1 MEEGRTL
8 VLRRETLT
16 TAGILLAPSI
26 LRLNNLPQDKCM
38 LPGFKGTG
46 KKRILGNQ
54 YLLYLKGIIYI
65 VQHRYNSL

>member
-16 TAGILLAPSI
+16 TAGILLAPSV
-26 LRLNNLPQDKCM
+26 LRLNTLLQDKCM

-54 YLLYLKGIIYI
+54 YLLYLRGIAYI
-65 VQHRYNSL
+65 VRHKYNSL